1 MSRTFWFLVIAV
13 AAFWAINNPSKAPVL
28 NKYLP
33 EPGILPSSKLY
44 PAKILYE
51 DIRALLTFDNLSK
64 VKLYLELADKR
75 LAEIKKLE
83 EKGDVSRAKET
94 LARYQSHI
102 DQSQK
107 TIEKTREKTKEF
119 QESADKIIGEAK
131 SKNAGTLAELYAKTS
146 GEIKDAIS
154 DSLNKII
161 NWQNELAK

>member
-1 MSRTFWFLVIAV
+1 MGRTFGIIIILL
-13 AAFWAINNPSKAPVL
+13 AAFWAINNPSKVPVL

-33 EPGILPSSKLY
+33 EPGILPSSRLY

-94 LARYQSHI
+94 LARYQKLTEK
-102 DQSQK
+102 SQE
-107 TIEKTREKTKEF
+107 TINAAREKTKEF
-119 QESADKIIGEAK
+119 QESADKIIDEAK
-131 SKNAGTLAELYAKTS
+131 SKDAGTLAELYAKTS

>member
-1 MSRTFWFLVIAV
+1 MGRTFWFLVITV
-13 AAFWAINNPSKAPVL
+13 AAFWAINNPSKVPVL

-33 EPGILPSSKLY
+33 EPGILPSSRLY

-51 DIRALLTFDNLSK
+51 DIRTLLTFDNLSK

-83 EKGDVSRAKET
+83 EKGDANQIKET
-94 LARYQSHI
+94 LLRYQKLTEK
-102 DQSQK
+102 SQE
-107 TIEKTREKTKEF
+107 TINAAREKTKEF
-119 QESADKIIGEAK
+119 QDSANKIIDEAK
-131 SKNAGTLAELYAKTS
+131 SKDANTLAELYAKTS